1 MILEI
6 KKLMS
11 RAAYK
16 GDFSY
21 EYQPP
26 QDGIMIPL
34 CRIEGGVH
42 VEGEYEIFED
52 DEVEVTLKLC
62 YKLVGQCSYCL
73 ADAEKEIE
81 YTTEPLLFVTD
92 KEDGDNYV
100 YDGNRL
106 DLSQAVKDAL
116 LFSQPEVLL
125 CKKDC
130 KGIKID

>member
-6 KKLMS
+6 KKLM
-11 RAAYK
+11 AKGAYT
-16 GDFSY
+16 GEISF

-26 QDGIMIPL
+26 QDLNLLPL
-34 CRIEGGVH
+34 CRIDGGVK
-42 VEGEYEIFED
+42 VEGSYEIFD
-52 DEVEVTLKLC
+52 GDEVEVTLKLC

-73 ADAEKEIE
+73 ADAEEQIE

-92 KEDGDNYV
+92 KSDCDNYV

-106 DLSQAVKDAL
+106 DLSQAVLDAL

-125 CKKDC
+125 CKGGC
-130 KGIKID
+130 KGE

>member
-11 RAAYK
+11 RAAYT
-16 GDFSY
+16 GDFSF

-26 QDGIMIPL
+26 QDSIMIPL
-34 CRIEGGVH
+34 CRIEGGVT
-42 VEGEYEIFED
+42 VSGEYEIFEN
-52 DEVEVTLKLC
+52 DEVEVILKIR
-62 YKLVGQCSYCL
+62 YTLVGQCSYCL
-73 ADAEKEIE
+73 ADAVKEIE
-81 YTTEPLLFVTD
+81 YTSDTLLFVTD

-125 CKKDC
+125 CKEDC

>member
-11 RAAYK
+11 RAAYT
-16 GDFSY
+16 GDFSF

-26 QDGIMIPL
+26 QDSIIIPL
-34 CRIEGGVH
+34 CRIEGGVT
-42 VEGEYEIFED
+42 VSGEYEIFEN

-62 YKLVGQCSYCL
+62 YKLKGQCSYCL

-81 YTTEPLLFVTD
+81 YTSETLLFVTD
-92 KEDGDNYV
+92 KDDSDNYV

-106 DLSQAVKDAL
+106 DLSQAVNDAL

-125 CKKDC
+125 CTDC
-130 KGIKID
+130 KGKKID

>member
-1 MILEI
+1 
-6 KKLMS
+6 MS
-11 RAAYK
+11 RAAYT
-16 GDFSY
+16 GDFSF
-21 EYQPP
+21 EEQPS
-26 QDGIMIPL
+26 QDSVLLPL
-34 CRIEGGVH
+34 CRIEGGVK
-42 VEGEYEIFED
+42 VTGSYEIFED
-52 DEVEVTLKLC
+52 DEVEVTLKLK

-81 YTTEPLLFVTD
+81 YTSGALLFVTD
-92 KEDGDNYV
+92 KDDSDNYV

-125 CKKDC
+125 CKEDC

>member
-1 MILEI
+1 
-6 KKLMS
+6 MS
-11 RAAYK
+11 RAAYT
-16 GDFSY
+16 GDFSF
-21 EYQPP
+21 EEQPP
-26 QDGIMIPL
+26 QDSVLLPL
-34 CRIEGGVH
+34 CRIEGGVK
-42 VEGEYEIFED
+42 VTGSYEIFED

-81 YTTEPLLFVTD
+81 YTSGALLFVTD
-92 KEDGDNYV
+92 KDDSDNYV

-106 DLSQAVKDAL
+106 DLSQAVKDSL

-125 CKKDC
+125 CKEDC

>member
-1 MILEI
+1 
-6 KKLMS
+6 MS
-11 RAAYK
+11 RAAYT
-16 GDFSY
+16 GDFSF
-21 EYQPP
+21 EEQPP
-26 QDGIMIPL
+26 QDSVLLPL
-34 CRIEGGVH
+34 CRIEGGVK
-42 VEGEYEIFED
+42 VTGSYEIFED
-52 DEVEVTLKLC
+52 DEVEVTLKLK

-81 YTTEPLLFVTD
+81 YTSGALLFVTD
-92 KEDGDNYV
+92 KDDSDNYV

-125 CKKDC
+125 CGRCC

>member
-1 MILEI
+1 MFLEI

-11 RAAYK
+11 RAAYT
-16 GDFSY
+16 GDFSF

-26 QDGIMIPL
+26 QDSIIIPL
-34 CRIEGGVH
+34 CRIEGGVT
-42 VEGEYEIFED
+42 VSGEYEIFEN

-62 YKLVGQCSYCL
+62 YKLKGQCSYCL

-81 YTTEPLLFVTD
+81 YTSETLLFVTD
-92 KEDGDNYV
+92 KDDSDNYV

-106 DLSQAVKDAL
+106 DLSQAVNDAL

-125 CKKDC
+125 CTDC
-130 KGIKID
+130 KGKKID